1 MSNNRNKFEQ
11 ANKKKQTLGALANVH
26 TKGDIKA
33 TAIETVKDVVVGIVV
48 GGLTGALIGRPSL
61 GIGLLVTGFG
71 HYKENRLISTFGIGM
86 MAANGFQSGSKAVNG
101 LGMVDSAKAR
111 LINFKDS
118 FSQKLYL
125 DKIIKKKEEKG
136 TEGVGEV
143 KYFLY
148 PGEKEQEQVGAVDLS
163 ALNMIE
169 NQVVKSAMNF
179 DKSEN
184 QNLTEE
190 KVEGIGDV
198 ILDTTQRNY

>member
-11 ANKKKQTLGALANVH
+11 ANKKKQTLGALATVH
-26 TKGDIKA
+26 TKGDLKA
-33 TAIETVKDVVVGIVV
+33 TAIETVKDVVVGIVA

-71 HYKENRLISTFGIGM
+71 HYRENRLISTFGIGM
-86 MAANGFQSGSKAVNG
+86 MAANGFQGGGNKEVNG
-101 LGMVDSAKAR
+101 LGIVDSAKAR
-111 LINFKDS
+111 LMNFKDS

-148 PGEKEQEQVGAVDLS
+148 PGKEENKELDLS
-163 ALNMIE
+163 ALNLLE
-169 NQVVKSAMNF
+169 SQVVKSAM
-179 DKSEN
+179 EH
-184 QNLTEE
+184 E
-190 KVEGIGDV
+190 KKNSNEPQVEGAAEQV
-198 ILDTTQRNY
+198 ILDPTKVNY